1 LSVFDPIIEFATSI
15 LAALTELI
23 TPFAGPNAA
32 ALAIILLTCGVRLLL
47 LPLSLAAARGERAR
61 ARLAPRIQRLHERYR
76 RDPERLRREL
86 AALYAA
92 EGTTPLAGCLPSL
105 AQTPFFILVY
115 QVASAP
121 STHTLFGAPLG
132 QPPLGQPLAA
142 VVAVSGPFSVP
153 VLVFAVLLTLLTVV
167 AWTASRRARLMAA
180 AAPQT
185 PAGEASLETVR
196 KLTPL
201 LPYGAVAAGAV
212 LPLGA
217 GLYLLASTTW
227 TMLERVLLY
236 PKPTAVQA

>member
-1 LSVFDPIIEFATSI
+1 MFDPIIEFATSI

-132 QPPLGQPLAA
+132 QPLAA

>member
-1 LSVFDPIIEFATSI
+1 MFDPIIEFAVSV
-15 LAALTELI
+15 LAALTDLI
-23 TPFAGPNAA
+23 TPLAGPNAA

-61 ARLAPRIQRLHERYR
+61 VRLAPQIQRLYERHGR
-76 RDPERLRREL
+76 NPERLQREL
-86 AALYAA
+86 AKLYAA
-92 EGTTPLAGCLPSL
+92 EGTTPFAGCLPSL

-115 QVASAP
+115 QVATAP
-121 STHTLFGAPLG
+121 NTHTLFGA
-132 QPPLGQPLAA
+132 PLGQPLAA

-180 AAPQT
+180 AAPRT
-185 PAGEASLETVR
+185 PGAAGEERLEMVR

-201 LPYGAVAAGAV
+201 LPYGAVLAGAV

-227 TMLERVLLY
+227 STVERMLLF
-236 PKPTAVQA
+236 PKPTAAQA